1 MITDLN
7 QLDLTKRYTYADYLT
22 WQFQERVEL
31 LHGWIAKM
39 SPAPSRR
46 HQVYSWRI
54 SAQMAAYFEEHI
66 CDVYTAPFDVRLPD
80 SRKSTADKT
89 IYTVVQPDLCVVC
102 DKEKLDDRGC
112 IGAPDWI
119 IEILS
124 PGNSKKEVDTKFRL
138 YEEAGVREYWML
150 SMDAQNVIVCDLK
163 PEGYHIRRIYP
174 DDAVVPVGVFPG
186 LEIDLK
192 AVFRED

>member
-1 MITDLN
+1 MITDIN
-7 QLDLTKRYTYADYLT
+7 QLDFNQRYTYADYLT
-22 WQFQERVEL
+22 WRFSERVEL
-31 LHGWIAKM
+31 LRGWIAKM

-46 HQVYSWRI
+46 HQRYSWRI
-54 SAQMAAYFEEHI
+54 SAQLVTYFEERS
-66 CDVYTAPFDVRLPD
+66 CEVYTAPFDVRLQD
-80 SRKSTADKT
+80 SHKSTADKT

-112 IGAPDWI
+112 LGAPDWI
-119 IEILS
+119 IEIIL

-150 SMDAQNVIVCDLK
+150 NMDAQNVIVCDLT
-163 PEGYHIRRIYP
+163 PEGYDIRRIYP
-174 DDAVVPVGVFPG
+174 DDAIVPVGVFTG

-192 AVFRED
+192 AIFRED